1 LKEANEFFDKF
12 QGNMLNGINTC
23 LIGQIENFDAAEL
36 RADVV
41 LLPDQDLIINVPVG
55 IPQTSDFYIRMPY
68 QPGDFVLVL
77 FAQRDLDGILY
88 GGDATPSQRQFSL
101 DDAVVICGI
110 NLFIEDPLPSTN
122 ANDLVI
128 GKKNNNVNIVMRSDN
143 DDIEV
148 KCNQFKVNGRAL

>member
-1 LKEANEFFDKF
+1 MKNANDFFSKF
-12 QGNMLNGINTC
+12 KNGIYGSINTC
-23 LIGQIENFDAAEL
+23 LIGQIENFDAAAL

-77 FAQRDLDGILY
+77 FAQKDLDGILY
-88 GGDATPSQRQFSL
+88 GGDATPSQRKFSL

-110 NLFIEDPLPSTN
+110 NLFVDDPLPSTN
-122 ANDLVI
+122 PDDLVI
-128 GKKNNNVNIVMRSDN
+128 GKKNGNVNIVMRSDN

-148 KCNQFKVNGRAL
+148 KCNQFKVNGRVV